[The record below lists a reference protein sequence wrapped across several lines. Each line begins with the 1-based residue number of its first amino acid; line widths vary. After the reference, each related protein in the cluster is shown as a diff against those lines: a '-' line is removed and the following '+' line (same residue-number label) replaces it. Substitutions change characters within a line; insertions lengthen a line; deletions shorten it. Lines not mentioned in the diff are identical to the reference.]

1 MKKKCNIAFIL
12 LTAFLIVSGASGAQR
27 VVLCEEAYSEG

>member
-1 MKKKCNIAFIL
+1 MKFKLLLLIL
-12 LTAFLIVSGASGAQR
+12 VCAGLSFGAQR

>member
-1 MKKKCNIAFIL
+1 MKFTIMVAISLMLGLWLANTGFA
-12 LTAFLIVSGASGAQR
+12 AQR

>member
-1 MKKKCNIAFIL
+1 MKIKLLLLVLLCAGLAF
-12 LTAFLIVSGASGAQR
+12 GAQR

>member
-1 MKKKCNIAFIL
+1 MPIKTAVL
-12 LTAFLIVSGASGAQR
+12 LLVLTSFVFSAPR